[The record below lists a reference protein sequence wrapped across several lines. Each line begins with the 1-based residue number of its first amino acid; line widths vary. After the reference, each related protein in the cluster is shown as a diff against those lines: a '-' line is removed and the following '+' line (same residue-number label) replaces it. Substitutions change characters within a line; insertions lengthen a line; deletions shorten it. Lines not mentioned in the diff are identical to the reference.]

1 MFKSYYWLLEH
12 ARTILIVLGI
22 ILLTASSTLSEGRIK
37 RLRDHSAYEKEVA
50 TLKVQAPIS
59 TKQKGTAGTKDLK
72 VQLKNQQQTQDTL
85 SDVHTNPYNDD
96 KASKAHLLK
105 QNQKVLTTSQK
116 RLKIQQAVASAEQ
129 KALDAQIAKQH
140 KLQAQREQQTAAA
153 KKVMDQLFVGD
164 VVTEGNM
171 SKLNQGLQAYK
182 QIPSNDSE
190 HSHYAFIY
198 KAIKT
203 QIKIV
208 EQMRKFQNE
217 N

>member
-1 MFKSYYWLLEH
+1 MLKSHYWVIKH
-12 ARTILIVLGI
+12 VKAILIVFGI
-22 ILLTASSTLSEGRIK
+22 FVLTASSTISEGRIK
-37 RLRDHSAYEKEVA
+37 RLRDHSAYKKEVS
-50 TLKVQAPIS
+50 TLKIQTPIS
-59 TKQKGTAGTKDLK
+59 TQQKGTAGTKDLK
-72 VQLKNQQQTQDTL
+72 VQLKDQQQTQDTL

-96 KASKAHLLK
+96 KTSKTQLLK
-105 QNQKVLTTSQK
+105 QNQKVLTISQK
-116 RLKIQQAVASAEQ
+116 RLKKQQAAAGTEQ
-129 KALDAQIAKQH
+129 KELDAQIAKQH
-140 KLQAQREQQTAAA
+140 KLQAQRDQKIASA
-153 KKVMDQLFVGD
+153 KKIMDQLFVGD
-164 VVTEGNM
+164 VVTEENM
-171 SKLNQGLQAYK
+171 TKLNQGLQAYK

>member
-105 QNQKVLTTSQK
+105 QNQKVLTASRKQLRK
-116 RLKIQQAVASAEQ
+116 QQTVAGAEQ
-129 KALDAQIAKQH
+129 KAINIRLAQQKKAHLASEK
-140 KLQAQREQQTAAA
+140 A
-153 KKVMDQLFVGD
+153 KKSIRSL
-164 VVTEGNM
+164 
-171 SKLNQGLQAYK
+171 
-182 QIPSNDSE
+182 
-190 HSHYAFIY
+190 AFINILGEVVVKTHD
-198 KAIKT
+198 KARLEQGIEAFK
-203 QIKIV
+203 KIDKNDKDYANYTK
-208 EQMRKFQNE
+208 MKNE
-217 N
+217 LQRRAHSEVWLNSTD

>member
-50 TLKVQAPIS
+50 ALKVQAPIS

-96 KASKAHLLK
+96 KASKAIYLNK
-105 QNQKVLTTSQK
+105 TKKSSQ
-116 RLKIQQAVASAEQ
+116 RA
-129 KALDAQIAKQH
+129 
-140 KLQAQREQQTAAA
+140 
-153 KKVMDQLFVGD
+153 
-164 VVTEGNM
+164 GN
-171 SKLNQGLQAYK
+171 N
-182 QIPSNDSE
+182 
-190 HSHYAFIY
+190 
-198 KAIKT
+198 
-203 QIKIV
+203 
-208 EQMRKFQNE
+208 
-217 N
+217 